1 VATNKLLVTLMR
13 TVSKG
18 QKGPEQGEPV
28 QGQGGREVVRLRG
41 SRQEHSVG
49 EADGG
54 AGGSFKMPG
63 HGE

>member
-1 VATNKLLVTLMR
+1 MR

-49 EADGG
+49 EAEGG